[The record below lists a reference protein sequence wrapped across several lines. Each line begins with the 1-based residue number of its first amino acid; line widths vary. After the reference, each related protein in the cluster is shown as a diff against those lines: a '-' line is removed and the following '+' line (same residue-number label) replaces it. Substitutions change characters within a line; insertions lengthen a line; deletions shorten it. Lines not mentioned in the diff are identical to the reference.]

1 MDKNVQVVRRF
12 YMAEGQDDWDAVLAL
27 LREEVN
33 WQVSARPQTIPY
45 AGHHQGHE
53 AVLAYL
59 DTLRQ
64 TVERHEFGP
73 REIIPAGEQVV
84 VVGHERGRVK
94 STDRFY
100 ETEWV
105 HLFTVQGGQ
114 ITQLRE
120 FYDTASVAAAFQ

>member
-1 MDKNVQVVRRF
+1 MDKNVQVARRF
-12 YMAEGQDDWDAVLAL
+12 YMAEGQDDWETVLAL
-27 LREEVN
+27 LSEGVS
-33 WQVSARPQTIPY
+33 WQVSARPQHIPF
-45 AGHHQGHE
+45 AGFHHGHE
-53 AVLAYL
+53 AVLAYF

-64 TVERHEFGP
+64 MVERHEFGP
-73 REIIPAGEQVV
+73 LEIIPAGEHVL

-94 STDRFY
+94 QTDRFY

-120 FYDTASVAAAFQ
+120 FYDTATVAAAFH

>member
-59 DTLRQ
+59 
-64 TVERHEFGP
+64 
-73 REIIPAGEQVV
+73 V

-94 STDRFY
+94 STDRLY

>member
-33 WQVSARPQTIPY
+33 WHVSARPQTIPY